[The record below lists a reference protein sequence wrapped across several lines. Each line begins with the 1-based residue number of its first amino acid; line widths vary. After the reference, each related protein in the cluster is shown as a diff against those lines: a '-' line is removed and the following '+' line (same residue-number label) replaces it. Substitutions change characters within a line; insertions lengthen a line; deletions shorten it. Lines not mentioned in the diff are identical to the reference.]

1 MVQAWTRVGG
11 ALVGVAWSWM
21 QLMAAPDWP
30 EFRGPTGQGISTAT
44 SVPLQW
50 SASSNVVWKVEVP
63 GEGWSSPVLSQGE
76 LYLTTAVTPSGGGVQ
91 LRALSYAAETGKLRW
106 DTEVFLERGTGG
118 GLHQKNSKASPTP
131 LVAGERVFVH
141 FGHLCTACL
150 DRAGKVRWL
159 QSELKYAPVHG
170 NGGSPI
176 LADGALFFSCDGG
189 SNPFAVALDPETGAI
204 RWRVERETAAA
215 KKFSFSTALYLTNGT
230 RKEII
235 SPGSGAVFSYDPAT
249 GREWWRVAYGN
260 GYSVV
265 PRPVFAHGL
274 IFVGTG
280 YDRAS
285 LLAIRP
291 GGEGDLTESNIVWQT
306 ARSAPNTPSVVVAGE
321 LIFFV
326 SDGGIAT
333 CADARTGRVHWN
345 ERLEGDY
352 SASPVW
358 AEDRVYF
365 FNEGGLCTV
374 IRSAPK
380 FEVLAKNDLGERLLA
395 TPAVTEGAWFIRTKS
410 HLFRIGSPA
419 RARGAE

>member
-1 MVQAWTRVGG
+1 MVSG
-11 ALVGVAWSWM
+11 ALMGAVLSGM
-21 QLMAAPDWP
+21 PLRAAPDWP
-30 EFRGPTGQGISTAT
+30 EFRGPTGQGISSAT

-76 LYLTTAVTPSGGGVQ
+76 LYLTTAITPPGGGVQ
-91 LRALSYAAETGKLRW
+91 LRALSYMAETGKLRW
-106 DTEVFLERGTGG
+106 DTEVFFEPGTGG
-118 GLHQKNSKASPTP
+118 GMHQKNSKASPTP
-131 LVAGERVFVH
+131 LVSGDSVFVH
-141 FGHLCTACL
+141 FGHLGTACL
-150 DRAGKVRWL
+150 DRAGKIRWR
-159 QSELKYAPVHG
+159 QSELKYSPVHG

-176 LADGALFFSCDGG
+176 LADGVLFFSCDGG
-189 SNPFAVALDPETGAI
+189 SGPFAVALDPQTGAI
-204 RWRVERETAAA
+204 RWRVGRESAAA

-306 ARSAPNTPSVVVAGE
+306 ARSAPNTPSVVVAGD

-365 FNEGGLCTV
+365 FNEAGLCTV
-374 IRSAPK
+374 VRSAPK

-395 TPAVTEGAWFIRTKS
+395 SPAVTEGAWFIRTKN